1 MPPNAPTLFTSRKEG
16 RGSTVS
22 FESLIIVL
30 VDILLPENQQ
40 VAYNFKFISYLSRLF
55 AGGAGSTAVVVT
67 HFNIVGASESHYVSH
82 FFVSAHYWCAS
93 RVQLALYFLDTLPQ
107 PLLLL
112 VYSEAICICVCPFQ
126 WE

>member
-40 VAYNFKFISYLSRLF
+40 VAYNFKFYHILVVCLLS
-55 AGGAGSTAVVVT
+55 AGSTVVVT
-67 HFNIVGASESHYVSH
+67 HFNVRCVPSLIIVSH

-107 PLLLL
+107 PPFAT
-112 VYSEAICICVCPFQ
+112 SIFGAICRVCPFE

>member
-40 VAYNFKFISYLSRLF
+40 VAYNFKFYHIFSRLF
-55 AGGAGSTAVVVT
+55 AECGLYCGSD
-67 HFNIVGASESHYVSH
+67 
-82 FFVSAHYWCAS
+82 
-93 RVQLALYFLDTLPQ
+93 ALQ
-107 PLLLL
+107 R
-112 VYSEAICICVCPFQ
+112 
-126 WE
+126 

>member
-1 MPPNAPTLFTSRKEG
+1 MPPNAPTLFTFRKEG

-40 VAYNFKFISYLSRLF
+40 VAYNFKFYHILVVCLLS
-55 AGGAGSTAVVVT
+55 AGSTVVVT